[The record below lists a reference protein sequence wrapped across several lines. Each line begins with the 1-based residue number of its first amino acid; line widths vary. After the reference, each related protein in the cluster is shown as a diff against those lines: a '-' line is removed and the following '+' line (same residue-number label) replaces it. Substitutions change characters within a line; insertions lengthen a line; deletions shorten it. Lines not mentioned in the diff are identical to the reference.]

1 MRAAVAAA
9 MSTFLYTLLGLA
21 AGSSL
26 HCAERRD
33 ISPCSCRAQ
42 EPGQPLKV
50 ACERVAGLS
59 AVLAALAGRFPPET
73 EVALRVAYSELHDL
87 PAHTF
92 QQLGLSIHT
101 LMLNHDN
108 LSALPEEAFSGLG
121 RTEYLSLA
129 DNVLTLV
136 PRAALR
142 HMPRLRTLDLGRGA
156 VAALHHG
163 DLQDLPE
170 LQHLVLAGNALAR
183 LDAQSLPPALR
194 HLHLGR
200 NRLSALNGTLR
211 GLSQLEW
218 LFVNGNQLAQ
228 LDGELPAECAQLLL
242 LHAASN
248 RLRRLPAELRACA
261 QLESLFAQGNELEA
275 LGGALQRARRLRR
288 LHLSHNR
295 IAQVSEDEFQE
306 LEALEELQLG
316 HNRLREL
323 NGSLL
328 PLRALRCLNLTHNR
342 FERFSLRE
350 ILGLRRLFVIDLS
363 ANNISALAGHVAQ
376 NVVDAETRVVEL
388 RLEHNRLRALDGAL
402 MGLHGLQRLNLSHNL
417 LEQIM
422 PDDLIGLEG
431 LRVLDISFNRLKTLE
446 ETSKTF
452 LPSLEGLFASNN
464 LLTSLQQDFHGLPT
478 LCWADLANNQ
488 IETIGRELAAK
499 TRCRIHGVLGTLR
512 IYLYENPVRCD
523 TNLIETVVAMEANF
537 TKLYGLAPC
546 VAENLTTSV
555 AA

>member
-1 MRAAVAAA
+1 MEQGPARPLARIMSDGRHQRTRAPRVARPAPALIRSACWVAAGGRAGGCVGARISGVREAARAIHTRVRWRCVRRRRGSSRRQQRRGRREARRGHRAEVGRLKPRAGDVRPVASRPPAGGGRGGGGGEAGGGSMRAAVAAA

-73 EVALRVAYSELHDL
+73 EVALR
-87 PAHTF
+87 
-92 QQLGLSIHT
+92 
-101 LMLNHDN
+101 
-108 LSALPEEAFSGLG
+108 
-121 RTEYLSLA
+121 
-129 DNVLTLV
+129 
-136 PRAALR
+136 
-142 HMPRLRTLDLGRGA
+142 
-156 VAALHHG
+156 
-163 DLQDLPE
+163 
-170 LQHLVLAGNALAR
+170 
-183 LDAQSLPPALR
+183 
-194 HLHLGR
+194 
-200 NRLSALNGTLR
+200 
-211 GLSQLEW
+211 
-218 LFVNGNQLAQ
+218 
-228 LDGELPAECAQLLL
+228 
-242 LHAASN
+242 
-248 RLRRLPAELRACA
+248 
-261 QLESLFAQGNELEA
+261 
-275 LGGALQRARRLRR
+275 
-288 LHLSHNR
+288 
-295 IAQVSEDEFQE
+295 E

>member
-1 MRAAVAAA
+1 MEQGPARPLARIMSDGRHQRTRAPRVARPAPALIRSACWVAAGGRAGGCVGARISGVREAARAIHTRVRWRCVRRRRGSSRRQQRRGRREARRGHRAEVGRLKPRAGDVRPVASRPPAGGGRGGGGGEAGGGSMRAAVAAA

-163 DLQDLPE
+163 DL
-170 LQHLVLAGNALAR
+170 
-183 LDAQSLPPALR
+183 
-194 HLHLGR
+194 
-200 NRLSALNGTLR
+200 
-211 GLSQLEW
+211 
-218 LFVNGNQLAQ
+218 
-228 LDGELPAECAQLLL
+228 
-242 LHAASN
+242 
-248 RLRRLPAELRACA
+248 
-261 QLESLFAQGNELEA
+261 
-275 LGGALQRARRLRR
+275 
-288 LHLSHNR
+288 
-295 IAQVSEDEFQE
+295 QE